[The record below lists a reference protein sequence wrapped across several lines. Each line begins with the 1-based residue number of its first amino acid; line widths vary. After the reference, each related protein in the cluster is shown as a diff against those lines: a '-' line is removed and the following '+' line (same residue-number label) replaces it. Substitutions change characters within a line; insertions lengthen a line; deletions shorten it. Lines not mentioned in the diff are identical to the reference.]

1 MSLYLAYVKLPSYV
15 FIFSVCE
22 INPRMSLYLAYV
34 KLPSHVFIS
43 CVCEINPRMSLY
55 LCYFQTCIHKYPDEY
70 QPLYVCIL
78 YILWF
83 HLPLYVCISCVS
95 ISSFT
100 PVCIL
105 YILWCLC
112 IFTPICMYILCM
124 YVQYP
129 PLTCEGPKTDRLS
142 KL

>member
-1 MSLYLAYVKLPSYV
+1 
-15 FIFSVCE
+15 
-22 INPRMSLYLAYV
+22 MSLYLAYV

-70 QPLYVCIL
+70 PPLYVCIL

-95 ISSFT
+95 ISSIH
-100 PVCIL
+100 P
-105 YILWCLC
+105 
-112 IFTPICMYILCM
+112 CMYIVYPVVSMYIYPYM
-124 YVQYP
+124 YVYP
-129 PLTCEGPKTDRLS
+129 VYVCPVSTPDL
-142 KL
+142 